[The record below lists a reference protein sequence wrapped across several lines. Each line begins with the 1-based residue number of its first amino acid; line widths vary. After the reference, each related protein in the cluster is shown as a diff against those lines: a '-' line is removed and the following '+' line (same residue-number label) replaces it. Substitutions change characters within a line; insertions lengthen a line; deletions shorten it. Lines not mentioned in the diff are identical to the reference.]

1 MKLNT
6 KIKAFTLSEMVIV
19 MILTAIVVGLAFSV
33 LTIVQNHIRK
43 IQGNLEFGM
52 ELHKLE
58 QSLNLDFNRFS
69 KIEYDQIEDALLFSS
84 ELESR
89 TYFFNTDYI
98 TKDMDT
104 FHIQLNQKQFY
115 FDGDDIVFGKT
126 DALKFEATKAS
137 QNQIL
142 FVFRQNDASLY
153 MD

>member
-1 MKLNT
+1 
-6 KIKAFTLSEMVIV
+6 MVIV

-33 LTIVQNHIRK
+33 LTIVQNHMRK

-98 TKDMDT
+98 TKDLDT
-104 FHIQLNQKQFY
+104 FHIQLNRKRFY
-115 FDGDDIVFGKT
+115 FDGDEIVFGKI
-126 DALKFEATKAS
+126 DALK
-137 QNQIL
+137 
-142 FVFRQNDASLY
+142 
-153 MD
+153 